1 MLRIRDRHQREFCFG
16 PTHEEVITALV
27 RRDYRSYRQLP
38 VNLYQIQTKFRDE
51 IRPRFGVMRARE
63 FLMKDAY
70 SFHMD
75 AGDLGREYV
84 NMRAAYTR
92 IFERLGVD
100 FRIVDADPGAIG
112 GSRSEEF
119 HVLAQSGEDA
129 LVVSDTGDYAAN
141 VEAAVCLPPEG
152 ERPAPGEE
160 MRRVETP
167 NVATIAELCEFL
179 DIPAERTAKAVV
191 VDGEDG
197 EDGEPVLLVLR
208 GDHQLNDLKAA
219 RLPGV
224 ADPVVFTD
232 EAAIRKHFGAG
243 PGSLGPVDAT
253 VRIIADHALRH
264 AADFVTGAN
273 EDGRHLAGVNWGRDL
288 PEPEFADLREARAGD
303 PSPDGKGRLQ
313 ILRGIEVGH
322 IFQLGRKYS
331 ESMHLTVLDEAG
343 REVTPEMGCYGVGI
357 SRIVAAA
364 IEQGHDEG
372 GMVWPPAI
380 APFELIILPIKA
392 DKSQRVREAAEA
404 LYTQCLEA
412 GVDAVLDDRGL
423 RPGPMFADADLIG
436 IPHRIVVGERTLD
449 ESKLEYK
456 ARTAAEPEHIDHD
469 IRAVLTKVRT

>member
-1 MLRIRDRHQREFCFG
+1 
-16 PTHEEVITALV
+16 
-27 RRDYRSYRQLP
+27 
-38 VNLYQIQTKFRDE
+38 
-51 IRPRFGVMRARE
+51 
-63 FLMKDAY
+63 
-70 SFHMD
+70 
-75 AGDLGREYV
+75 
-84 NMRAAYTR
+84 
-92 IFERLGVD
+92 
-100 FRIVDADPGAIG
+100 
-112 GSRSEEF
+112 
-119 HVLAQSGEDA
+119 
-129 LVVSDTGDYAAN
+129 
-141 VEAAVCLPPEG
+141 
-152 ERPAPGEE
+152 

-191 VDGEDG
+191 VDG